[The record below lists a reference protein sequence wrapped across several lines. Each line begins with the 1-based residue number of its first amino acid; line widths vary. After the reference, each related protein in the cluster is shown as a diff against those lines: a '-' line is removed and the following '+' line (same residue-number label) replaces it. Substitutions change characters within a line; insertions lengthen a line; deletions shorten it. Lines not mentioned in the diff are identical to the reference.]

1 MREIIKSWL
10 QKMEFITGL
19 KQIRELSVD
28 DLKMLVDFLESKAKE
43 YSWMTD
49 ARLNEIMKRGME
61 GGYGEFY
68 HMNVKTLS
76 VWCNTYYEHHKQK
89 IMVEQFPK
97 TSDPAQSEEEV
108 QYWKQVARK
117 MFLDS
122 WEKAKTGEIRPLA
135 EWLPSTYDKCIEAGL
150 LNEGDYP
157 FDENR
162 AKKELR
168 IEKGLGFLNSML
180 VSRKKE
186 SIWRRFIQDCV
197 RMGVDLPNEI

>member
-1 MREIIKSWL
+1 MRDTIKAWL

-19 KQIRELSVD
+19 KQVRELSID
-28 DLKMLVDFLESKAKE
+28 DLKMLVDFLESKVKE

-49 ARLNEIMKRGME
+49 SRLNEIMKRGME
-61 GGYGEFY
+61 GGYGDFY

-89 IMVEQFPK
+89 IMIEQFPK
-97 TSDPAQSEEEV
+97 ESEVAQSDREV
-108 QYWKQVARK
+108 QYWKRVARE

-122 WEKAKTGEIRPLA
+122 WEKAKTGDIRPVA
-135 EWLPSTYDKCIEAGL
+135 EWLPSTYDKCIDAGL
-150 LNEGDYP
+150 LNEADYP
-157 FDENR
+157 FDEGR

-186 SIWRRFIQDCV
+186 SIWRRFIQDCIKN
-197 RMGVDLPNEI
+197 GINLPNEI